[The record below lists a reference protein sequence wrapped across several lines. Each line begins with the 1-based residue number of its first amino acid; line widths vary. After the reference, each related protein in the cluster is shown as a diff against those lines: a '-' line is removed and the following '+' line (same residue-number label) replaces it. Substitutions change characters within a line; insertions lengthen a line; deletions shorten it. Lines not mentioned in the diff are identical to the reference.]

1 MAENKTVNSPKRR
14 HGHMWTV
21 RGLGLGPT
29 PPAEPSDFGFLI
41 KALWESVLSNGN
53 EGDDLSLVIMRVI
66 VSC

>member
-1 MAENKTVNSPKRR
+1 MDWV
-14 HGHMWTV
+14 W
-21 RGLGLGPT
+21 GPPLLLNQVT
-29 PPAEPSDFGFLI
+29 GFLI